1 MHKNNRH
8 SKNYDLK
15 SLIDSYP
22 QLESFVF
29 TNKHGNQTLDFADPK
44 EVKALNTALLKRH
57 YDIEYWEFPDQNLCP
72 PIPGRLEYILLL
84 NDLFRSSGLKKDVRV
99 LDIGTGATCIYPL
112 LGYSEFGWTFVA
124 SEVDKKALANAKQI
138 IRNNR
143 LEASIELR
151 LQSKSEAILEGVL
164 LPNERL
170 TATICNPPF
179 FKNEKEAIE
188 STQQKLKGLGKETK
202 IFQRN
207 FSGTS
212 NELWYPGGEKAFL
225 HNYLFQSS
233 KLKEHCFWYTS
244 LVSKKEHIKSMETS
258 LRKLNATEFKVIEF
272 SLGHKK
278 SRVVAWS
285 FLSKEEQKQ
294 WE

>member
-8 SKNYDLK
+8 SKKYDFK

-29 TNKHGNQTLDFADPK
+29 TNKYGGETLDFADPK
-44 EVKALNTALLKRH
+44 AVKALNTALLKQYH
-57 YDIEYWEFPDQNLCP
+57 NVEYWEFPDQNLCP

-84 NDLFRSSGLKKDVRV
+84 NDLLKSSGLEKEIKV

-112 LGYSEFGWTFVA
+112 LGYSEFGWTFLA
-124 SEVDKKALANAKQI
+124 SEVDKKALANANQI
-138 IRNNR
+138 IQKNG
-143 LEASIELR
+143 LEAYIELR
-151 LQSKSEAILEGVL
+151 LQSKNDAILEGVL

-170 TATICNPPF
+170 TATMCNPPF

-188 STQQKLKGLGKETK
+188 SNQQKLKGLGKEAKT
-202 IFQRN
+202 IQRN

-212 NELWYPGGEKAFL
+212 SELWYPGGEKAFL

-233 KLKEHCFWYTS
+233 KLKEHFFWYTS
-244 LVSKKEHIKSMETS
+244 LVSKKEHIKSMKIS
-258 LRKLNATEFKVIEF
+258 LEKLNATEFKVIEF

-294 WE
+294 WQ